1 MKTELR
7 NTEADHNLEGI
18 KKMKPWQSSLSD
30 SAAALAPACPAA
42 SARTE
47 HQRHTRRWRDA
58 RSAGSLSLLLV
69 TAGG

>member
-7 NTEADHNLEGI
+7 NTETDHNLEGI
-18 KKMKPWQSSLSD
+18 KKMKPWQNSLSD
-30 SAAALAPACPAA
+30 SPAALAPARPAA

-47 HQRHTRRWRDA
+47 QQRHTRRWQDA
-58 RSAGSLSLLLV
+58 RSAGCLSLLLV